1 MDLDP
6 ERGERGDDAEQRPAH
21 PGAALRPD
29 RGEHRDE
36 ERDRL
41 GRDERDE
48 LADDSLLRVG
58 GIGDAARARAT
69 LGDGVLLQ
77 RADGRKGNQAHVA
90 SFGTDGSA
98 IICP

>member
-6 ERGERGDDAEQRPAH
+6 ERRERDDHAEHDPAH
-21 PGAALRPD
+21 PERALGAD
-29 RGEHRDE
+29 CGEDCNE
-36 ERDRL
+36 QRDRL

-48 LADDSLLRVG
+48 LADDSLLGVG
-58 GIGDAARARAT
+58 GAWNAARARLA

-90 SFGTDGSA
+90 SFRD
-98 IICP
+98 